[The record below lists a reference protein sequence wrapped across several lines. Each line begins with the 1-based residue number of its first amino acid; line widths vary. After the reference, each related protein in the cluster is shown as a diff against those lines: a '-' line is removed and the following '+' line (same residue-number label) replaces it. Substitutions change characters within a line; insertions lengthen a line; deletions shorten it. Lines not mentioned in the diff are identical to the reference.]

1 MPDKFQQLHLTR
13 IERFRDRIGKQIIRD
28 TRALTVDYAL
38 TDTELPFPERTT
50 LDYKPLC
57 EGGTWGSEYQMA
69 WLHLSGTVPAEWTG
83 KQVVARLDIGGEGLV
98 YDGDGKMLQGVSSGS
113 IFDKDYARDIVPLFD
128 TASGGETVDLWIDA
142 SANDLFGLITEM
154 DPSAESPKRYGEW
167 KAELKQARLVWFDT
181 ELWHLWMD
189 LRIVLGLIRTLPE
202 DGVRRARLI
211 RCGSEAVDVFAEDPA
226 RASAARNVLAREL
239 GKPAA
244 ASDLNA
250 IAIGH
255 AHLDTAWLWP
265 VREGKRK
272 AERTFASQCDLIER
286 YPGYVFGASQPHQYE
301 YVRDRKPELWERVK
315 WHVNNG
321 GWEPLGGMYTEAD
334 CNLASGEAL
343 ARQLLYGKR
352 FFLDEFGVDVKH
364 LWLPDVFGYSAALPQ
379 LLKKAGIDYFITIK
393 ISWNQFNKFPHHT
406 FIWRGIDGSEVLAH
420 FPPEG
425 NYNSMLDAEYLVP
438 GRDAFKEKDRVDVF
452 LSSFGVGDGG
462 GGPLPETIEY
472 GKRLAN
478 TEGAPRVRFG
488 RVAEF
493 FDELETYRDQLDR
506 WSGELYL
513 ELHRGTLTTQ
523 AKVKRGNRKL
533 EYLLQATEMLHAFL
547 PLSDYPAKE
556 LTDAW
561 KTLLINQFHDIL
573 PGSSVTETYRVTV
586 AEYRKIENTCHQL
599 ANAALRKLHAV
610 EDNYLTVFNP
620 HSAMFEGA
628 VELPVELKGNSLV
641 GEYPT
646 RDGNMDR
653 VRFPIQRFG
662 GRIWTYLSWV
672 RPFRLVSLEVS
683 PVQADYIEFTHE
695 YNKCR
700 ETAALVLKNDSA
712 CYGFNEQGRLIAAQL
727 GFQRHEH
734 QALFDYSWNAIP
746 EGTEGNRFLLFA
758 DRPNDWDAWD
768 VDLFYESNLLGEAEC
783 VGYES
788 LGTGSVG
795 SGIRF
800 TYQWNQSTIVQDVIL
815 FRESRELRFITRVDW
830 REDHTMLRVN
840 FPVNVKTDRA
850 AFDIQYG
857 HVFRPTH
864 RNTSWD
870 KARFESAA
878 HRYVDLSEQDRGV
891 ALLNDCKYGHGVH
904 DNVISLNL
912 LRSPSYPDPD
922 ADRGQHEFTYSLY
935 PHEGDLV
942 RSDVIERAACLNQP
956 LLVWPGMKVEPQE
969 LPFTL
974 SGKGLSLSTI
984 KRGED
989 GDAWIVRIVETR
1001 GRLSNGT
1008 LRCDLPGASLVE
1020 CDLIERPIG
1029 NEAESTI
1036 EFKMGPFEIRT
1047 FAVRFREEI

>member
-1 MPDKFQQLHLTR
+1 MPDKFQQLHVTR
-13 IERFRDRIGKQIIRD
+13 IERFRDRIGKLIIRD
-28 TRALTVDYAL
+28 TRELTVDCAL
-38 TDTELPFPERTT
+38 TDEELPFEKRTS
-50 LDYKPLC
+50 LDYKPLR
-57 EGGTWGSEYQMA
+57 EGGSWGSEYQMA
-69 WLHLSGTVPAEWTG
+69 WLHLSGTVPSEWAG
-83 KQVVARLDIGGEGLV
+83 KTVVAQLDIGGEGLV
-98 YDGDGKMLQGVSSGS
+98 YDDAGKMLQSVSSGS
-113 IFDKDYARDIVPLFD
+113 IFDKDYARDIVLLFD
-128 TASGGETVDLWIDA
+128 EAPDGETVELWIDA

-167 KAELKQARLVWFDT
+167 KAELKHARLALFDT
-181 ELWHLWMD
+181 DLWHLWMD

-211 RCGSEAVDVFAEDPA
+211 RCGSEAVDVFTENPA
-226 RASAARNVLAREL
+226 NASLSREVLAREL
-239 GKPAA
+239 SKPAA

-250 IAIGH
+250 VAIGH

-301 YVRDRKPELWERVK
+301 YVRDRKPELWERIK

-352 FFLDEFGVDVKH
+352 FFLDEFGVDVRH

-406 FIWRGIDGSEVLAH
+406 FVWRGIDGSEVLAH

-425 NYNSMLDAEYLVP
+425 NYNSMLDADYLVP
-438 GRDAFKEKDRVDVF
+438 GRDAFTEKDRVDVF

-488 RVAEF
+488 RVADF
-493 FDELETYRDQLDR
+493 FDELESYRDQLDR

-523 AKVKRGNRKL
+523 AKVKRSNRKL

-547 PLSDYPAKE
+547 PLDEYPATE
-556 LTDAW
+556 LTAAW

-573 PGSSVTETYRVTV
+573 PGSSVTETYRVTL
-586 AEYRKIENTCHQL
+586 AEYDRIAQTCAELEQ
-599 ANAALRKLHAV
+599 AAV
-610 EDNYLTVFNP
+610 EKLGTADDNAITLFNP
-620 HSAMFEGA
+620 LSNAFYGDVALPDSCPRKQLFNRQGDPLPTQLIGDQTWISLELKPSSLDTIHSSDLEIQPSD
-628 VELPVELKGNSLV
+628 PVE
-641 GEYPT
+641 
-646 RDGNMDR
+646 
-653 VRFPIQRFG
+653 
-662 GRIWTYLSWV
+662 GRI
-672 RPFRLVSLEVS
+672 LENDRIRFEFDKAGHLIHAID
-683 PVQADYIEFTHE
+683 ADSGW
-695 YNKCR
+695 
-700 ETAALVLKNDSA
+700 D
-712 CYGFNEQGRLIAAQL
+712 
-727 GFQRHEH
+727 
-734 QALFDYSWNAIP
+734 AIP
-746 EGTEGNRFLLFA
+746 EGEPGNRFLLFA

-768 VDLFYESNLLGEAEC
+768 VDLFYETNLLGEAEC

-788 LGTGSVG
+788 LGVGSVG
-795 SGIRF
+795 SALRF
-800 TYQWNQSTIVQDVIL
+800 TFKRNKSTIVQDVIL
-815 FRESRELRFITRVDW
+815 TWYSNELRFITRVDW
-830 REDHTMLRVN
+830 HEDHTMLRVN
-840 FPVNVKTDRA
+840 FPVNVQTDRA

-912 LRSPSYPDPD
+912 LRSPTYPDPD
-922 ADRGQHEFTYSLY
+922 ADRGQHEFTFSLY

-942 RSDVIERAACLNQP
+942 RSDVIERAAALNQP
-956 LLVWPGMKVEPQE
+956 PLAWPGIRVESKA
-969 LPFTL
+969 LPCTL
-974 SGKGLSLSTI
+974 TGDGLALTTI

-989 GDAWIVRIVETR
+989 GDAWIVRVVETR
-1001 GRLSNGT
+1001 GRRSSGT
-1008 LRCDLPGASLVE
+1008 LQCELPGAEIVE
-1020 CDLIERPIG
+1020 CDLIERPFG
-1029 NEAESTI
+1029 DEASGSI
-1036 EFKMGPFEIRT
+1036 EFEMGPFEIRT
-1047 FAVRFREEI
+1047 FAVRVNQV